1 MAAPLPDRPAVSAP
15 AARSA
20 RSGRSGRQP
29 YLGLLGLLLVVP
41 VAALVAVGAGGA
53 ESSLR
58 ILGPLVTF
66 ALPAVAMVAFWW
78 EDWPGSSLRPGW
90 SGLVDT
96 AFVAA
101 VAVGLTLLGLLVV
114 DSDPGGVFTGAAFPD
129 TMPLA
134 AAAFVVML
142 QVTLV
147 CEGWPLRR
155 LDRFTGGLTALAVSW
170 AVALA
175 LYAAGVHHRPGFGAF
190 LVLVGAWQVAIF
202 LVWRGWPVAGIH
214 GRGRRIASG
223 NAIVLGGALLTFV
236 VVEVSGAA
244 RPGTVS
250 AAAGAFV
257 AAGLV
262 VAMLFE
268 GWLRGR
274 VVPLAATVALAAVLF
289 AALTAYADSVPFT
302 SATSEEWVAHAGLNA
317 IGVSVILHVAIG
329 RRWPFAPAD
338 PEVAHG

>member
-1 MAAPLPDRPAVSAP
+1 M
-15 AARSA
+15 
-20 RSGRSGRQP
+20 
-29 YLGLLGLLLVVP
+29 
-41 VAALVAVGAGGA
+41 
-53 ESSLR
+53 
-58 ILGPLVTF
+58 
-66 ALPAVAMVAFWW
+66 
-78 EDWPGSSLRPGW
+78 
-90 SGLVDT
+90 
-96 AFVAA
+96 
-101 VAVGLTLLGLLVV
+101 V

-155 LDRFTGGLTALAVSW
+155 LDRFTAGLTALAVSW

-175 LYAAGVHHRPGFGAF
+175 LYATGVHHRPGFGAF

-236 VVEVSGAA
+236 VVEVSRAA

-274 VVPLAATVALAAVLF
+274 AVSLAATVALAAVLF

-329 RRWPFAPAD
+329 RRWPFAPAE
-338 PEVAHG
+338 PEVAHE